1 MDVLPPCSG
10 GHQISIGEDATMT
23 RKLVSRL
30 ERLETKA
37 PVRQPSEPVTIVFV
51 NPDKTEHSRIVL
63 QPNPLPWQTPVK
75 QSRWD

>member
-1 MDVLPPCSG
+1 
-10 GHQISIGEDATMT
+10 MT

-51 NPDKTEHSRIVL
+51 NPDKTEHSRIIL
-63 QPNPLPWQTPVK
+63 QPNPISRRTPAE